1 MKTTGNGRTGL
12 ADRRGDNG
20 ELFGG
25 EVEGRHLSG
34 GQQQTADQP
43 DAPKSAEPHGEQAP
57 DQVRYQTMKVRRE
70 PEVPIVPEQTP
81 IRLKQAIVQYP
92 LLQALL
98 AQRGLPLKGI
108 WTLGDVAK
116 IFDVSKRT
124 IQDWIRDRKLIPR
137 DLPGRGRFLSEDLEA
152 FLQNSRRK
160 ANPEGEEN

>member
-1 MKTTGNGRTGL
+1 MKTTGNGRKGP
-12 ADRRGDNG
+12 AGRCGDNG

-34 GQQQTADQP
+34 GQQQTVEQP
-43 DAPKSAEPHGEQAP
+43 DAPKPVEPQGGQAP
-57 DQVRYQTMKVRRE
+57 DQGHYETMKVRRE

-81 IRLKQAIVQYP
+81 VRSKQAIVQYP
-92 LLQALL
+92 LLEALL
-98 AQRGLPLKGI
+98 AQRELPLKGI

-116 IFDVSKRT
+116 IFGVSKRT
-124 IQDWIRDRKLIPR
+124 IQDWIRDRGLIPR
-137 DLPGRGRFLSEDLEA
+137 DLPGRGRFLSEDLEG